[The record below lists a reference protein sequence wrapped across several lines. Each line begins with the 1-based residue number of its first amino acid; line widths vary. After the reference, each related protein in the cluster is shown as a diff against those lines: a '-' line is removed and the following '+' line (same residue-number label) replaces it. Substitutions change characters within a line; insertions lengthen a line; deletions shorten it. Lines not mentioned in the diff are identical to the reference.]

1 MKDGGAE
8 NDRHEIPGHQ
18 IAELKL
24 PDMKQQDMKVQNFK
38 LRDDYCFCIRSIS
51 RLFRLYIASCLPY
64 LFHSTQTQFS
74 LSSEL

>member
-1 MKDGGAE
+1 MKDGRAE

-38 LRDDYCFCIRSIS
+38 LRDNYCFCIRSIKAVPA
-51 RLFRLYIASCLPY
+51 LYCQLLTVFVP
-64 LFHSTQTQFS
+64 
-74 LSSEL
+74 

>member
-24 PDMKQQDMKVQNFK
+24 PDMKQQDMKVQNF
-38 LRDDYCFCIRSIS
+38 RETITVFVYVVS

-64 LFHSTQTQFS
+64 LFHSTQTKFS